1 MLHLIW
7 LVQAHRPQKEK
18 LRCTRAKRNQPL
30 ASNSGTL
37 HKIIEVHFPVPQMH
51 QESFS
56 LQNVSRQQITNQRES
71 EISSK
76 RKIIEQQRMKPVSDL
91 QKKTRFK
98 NIRSKLKDEVA
109 MKMCKRSE
117 K

>member
-1 MLHLIW
+1 
-7 LVQAHRPQKEK
+7 
-18 LRCTRAKRNQPL
+18 
-30 ASNSGTL
+30 
-37 HKIIEVHFPVPQMH
+37 MH

-91 QKKTRFK
+91 KQRKPGLKTFDQ
-98 NIRSKLKDEVA
+98 S
-109 MKMCKRSE
+109 
-117 K
+117 

>member
-7 LVQAHRPQKEK
+7 LVQVHRPQKEK
-18 LRCTRAKRNQPL
+18 LRCTRAKRNQ
-30 ASNSGTL
+30 
-37 HKIIEVHFPVPQMH
+37 IIEVHFPVPQMH

-91 QKKTRFK
+91 QNKE
-98 NIRSKLKDEVA
+98 NQV
-109 MKMCKRSE
+109 
-117 K
+117 

>member
-30 ASNSGTL
+30 ASNLGTL
-37 HKIIEVHFPVPQMH
+37 HKVIEVHFPVPQMH

-91 QKKTRFK
+91 QNKE
-98 NIRSKLKDEVA
+98 NQV
-109 MKMCKRSE
+109 
-117 K
+117 